1 MLTSKTVTQ
10 GVASVLEAL
19 QHENVDEARKMIE
32 EISHEVKTDREKGI
46 LAAARGIATSMAK
59 GKEGTLQ
66 VWDQAKVFRAAGT
79 LISSQMADDFDYGF
93 AETLVE
99 YAKLLP
105 QKE

>member
-10 GVASVLEAL
+10 GVSSVLQAL
-19 QHENVDEARKMIE
+19 QNEDVDGARKLIE
-32 EISHEVKTDREKGI
+32 EISREVKTEREMGI

-59 GKEGTLQ
+59 GKEGALQ
-66 VWDQAKVFRAAGT
+66 NWSYGKVVRAAET
-79 LISSQMADDFDYGF
+79 IIKSQMSDDFDFGY

-105 QKE
+105 HTE